1 MSLMDYKVTTGR
13 DGKRAFVNVYVNGK
27 RFRFANG
34 KSINVDLKAS
44 ENLDLLQS
52 AFELK
57 LLEGWRP
64 ETRKIPKNVK
74 KSQSFIEELTESV
87 NAVQSGHY
95 SYHHK
100 RDCRWVLKEWTAYS
114 SKKNLNASCRKDLRK
129 EDFTSFVNQSKWS
142 KRTQK
147 NVLTTLKC
155 LIKDERLKSVKIKRP
170 STTLHKPIKDIQS
183 LLNDIKQYND
193 SLYLCCL
200 LTYGCLLRPHQE
212 IRLLKWSDV
221 DLDRGLISL
230 SGSRNK
236 SGRNRI
242 VPVPNYIKA
251 ELADR
256 YTKRDRYVL
265 RDSLKPYSRDYLKVL
280 WRRYKQQ
287 SSCLEDGVTLYS
299 FRHSGSV
306 KVFEKTGSLQKLQQV
321 MGHSTLQVSLSYLR
335 NLEVNNLDVEDLPE
349 LATIQL

>member
-1 MSLMDYKVTTGR
+1 MGYNVTTGR
-13 DGKRAFVNVYVNGK
+13 DGNRAFVNVFVNGK

-34 KSINVDLKAS
+34 KSINVQLKAS
-44 ENLDLLQS
+44 ENLDLLKS

-64 ETRKIPKNVK
+64 EIRDNPKNVYK
-74 KSQSFIEELTESV
+74 PQSFIEELTDSV

-100 RDCRWVLKEWTAYS
+100 RDCRWVLKEWKAYS
-114 SKKNLNASCRKDLRK
+114 NNKNLRTYCRKDLCK
-129 EDFTSFVNQSKWS
+129 KDFLAFINQTKWS

-147 NVLTTLKC
+147 NVLTILRC
-155 LIKDERLKSVKIKRP
+155 LINDENLKAIKIKRP
-170 STTLHKPIKDIQS
+170 AATLHKPIKDVPS
-183 LLNDIKQYND
+183 LLKDIKKFND
-193 SLYLCCL
+193 NLYLCCL

-212 IRLLKWSDV
+212 IRLLKWKDV
-221 DLDRGLISL
+221 DLDRGMISL
-230 SGSRNK
+230 SGNRNK
-236 SGRNRI
+236 SARNRI
-242 VPVPNYIKA
+242 VPIPIYIKE
-251 ELADR
+251 ELENR
-256 YTKRDRYVL
+256 FTSRENYVL
-265 RDSLKPYSRDYLKVL
+265 RDSLIPYSRDYLKAL

-321 MGHSTLQVSLSYLR
+321 MGHSDMKVSLTYLR
-335 NLEVNNLDVEDLPE
+335 GLEVQQLDVNDLPE
-349 LATIQL
+349 L

>member
-34 KSINVDLKAS
+34 NSINVELKAS
-44 ENLDLLQS
+44 ENLDLLKS

-57 LLEGWRP
+57 LLEDWRP
-64 ETRKIPKNVK
+64 ETRKNHKNFT
-74 KSQSFIEELTESV
+74 KSQSFIEEITESV

-114 SKKNLNASCRKDLRK
+114 SKKNLNASYRINLKK
-129 EDFTSFVNQSKWS
+129 EDFTSFINQSKWS
-142 KRTQK
+142 KRTQT

-155 LIKDERLKSVKIKRP
+155 LIKDEKLKAIKIKRP
-170 STTLHKPIKDIQS
+170 ATTLHKPMKDIPG
-183 LLNDIKQYND
+183 LLNDIKQFND

-200 LTYGCLLRPHQE
+200 LTYGCLLRQNQE

-236 SGRNRI
+236 SGR
-242 VPVPNYIKA
+242 K
-251 ELADR
+251 
-256 YTKRDRYVL
+256 
-265 RDSLKPYSRDYLKVL
+265 
-280 WRRYKQQ
+280 
-287 SSCLEDGVTLYS
+287 
-299 FRHSGSV
+299 
-306 KVFEKTGSLQKLQQV
+306 
-321 MGHSTLQVSLSYLR
+321 
-335 NLEVNNLDVEDLPE
+335 
-349 LATIQL
+349 

>member
-1 MSLMDYKVTTGR
+1 MDYKVTTGR

-100 RDCRWVLKEWTAYS
+100 RDCRWFLKEWTAYS
-114 SKKNLNASCRKDLRK
+114 SKKNLNASYRKDLSK
-129 EDFTSFVNQSKWS
+129 EDFISFIIQSKWS

-155 LIKDERLKSVKIKRP
+155 LIKDERLKSIKIKRTA
-170 STTLHKPIKDIQS
+170 TTLHKPIKDIPS
-183 LLNDIKQYND
+183 LLNDIKEFND

-200 LTYGCLLRPHQE
+200 LTFGCLLRPHQE

-242 VPVPNYIKA
+242 IPIPSYIKI
-251 ELADR
+251 ELANR
-256 YTKRDRYVL
+256 YTQMDRYVL

-299 FRHSGSV
+299 LRHTGALI
-306 KVFEKTGSLQKLQQV
+306 VFEKTGSLQKLQQV
-321 MGHSTLQVSLSYLR
+321 MGHSDLQVSLTYLR
-335 NLEVNNLDVEDLPE
+335 GLELKQLDVEDMPDLHY
-349 LATIQL
+349 

>member
-1 MSLMDYKVTTGR
+1 MDYKVTTGR

-34 KSINVDLKAS
+34 KSINIELKAS
-44 ENLDLLQS
+44 KNLDLLKS

-64 ETRKIPKNVK
+64 ETK
-74 KSQSFIEELTESV
+74 KKPQRIIKTQSFIEELTESV

-100 RDCRWVLKEWTAYS
+100 RDCRWILKEWTAYS
-114 SKKNLNASCRKDLRK
+114 TENGLNTSLRS
-129 EDFTSFVNQSKWS
+129 DFRRVDFISFIDQSKWS

-155 LIKDERLKSVKIKRP
+155 LIKDERLRTIKIKR
-170 STTLHKPIKDIQS
+170 STATLHKPINDVPDLLMDIRQF
-183 LLNDIKQYND
+183 ND

-221 DLDRGLISL
+221 DLERGLISL

-242 VPVPNYIKA
+242 IPIPRYVKS
-251 ELADR
+251 ELASR
-256 YTKRDRYVL
+256 YTERDRYVL

-280 WRRYKQQ
+280 WRRYRQQ
-287 SSCLEDGVTLYS
+287 SSCLEEGVTLYS
-299 FRHSGSV
+299 LRHTGALRV
-306 KVFEKTGSLQKLQQV
+306 YEKTSSLQKLQQV
-321 MGHSTLQVSLSYLR
+321 MGHSDMKVSLTYLR
-335 NLEVNNLDVEDLPE
+335 GLELNLINVADLPSF
-349 LATIQL
+349 

>member
-1 MSLMDYKVTTGR
+1 MDYKVTTGR

-34 KSINVDLKAS
+34 RSINVQLKAS
-44 ENLDLLQS
+44 ENLDLLKS
-52 AFELK
+52 AFKLK

-64 ETRKIPKNVK
+64 ETRKNPQNVT
-74 KSQSFIEELTESV
+74 KSKSFIEELTESV

-114 SKKNLNASCRKDLRK
+114 TTKNLKTSYRKDLRK
-129 EDFTSFVNQSKWS
+129 EDFTSFINQSKWS

-155 LIKDERLKSVKIKRP
+155 LIKDEKLKAIKIKRP
-170 STTLHKPIKDIQS
+170 ATILHKPIKDIPS
-183 LLNDIKQYND
+183 HLNDIKQFND

-221 DLDRGLISL
+221 DLGRGLISL
-230 SGSRNK
+230 TGSRNK

-242 VPVPNYIKA
+242 VPVPSYIKA
-251 ELADR
+251 ELASR
-256 YTKRDRYVL
+256 YTERERYVL
-265 RDSLKPYSRDYLKVL
+265 RDNLKPYSIDYLKVL

-299 FRHSGSV
+299 FRHTGAI
-306 KVFEKTGSLQKLQQV
+306 KVFEKTGSLLKLQQV
-321 MGHSTLQVSLSYLR
+321 MGHSDMKVSLTYLR
-335 NLEVNNLDVEDLPE
+335 GLEVKQLDVQDLPE
-349 LATIQL
+349 L